1 MMNTNQSGAP
11 IKFCGTQDELINGG
25 CLAEHMVGPISEIF
39 SAEVNVVMLVL
50 LRLPL
55 AVILH

>member
-25 CLAEHMVGPISEIF
+25 CLAEHMVGPLSEIF
-39 SAEVNVVMLVL
+39 SAEVNVRIIML
-50 LRLPL
+50 LRIPS